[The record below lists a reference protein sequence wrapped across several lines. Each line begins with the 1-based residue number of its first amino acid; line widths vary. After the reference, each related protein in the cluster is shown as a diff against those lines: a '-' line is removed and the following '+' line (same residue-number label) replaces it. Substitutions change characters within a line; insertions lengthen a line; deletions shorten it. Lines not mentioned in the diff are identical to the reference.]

1 MKKTIVKNPRIGE
14 QYYEIEHDSG
24 LKVLCYPMERFQS
37 AYALFGTRYGSI
49 DRSFRVDPEKDFKT
63 IPDGI
68 AHYLE
73 HKLFESEEGD
83 AFGLFAKYGAS
94 ANAFTS
100 FDRTAYL
107 FSCTEHF
114 GDCLRALLNFVQSPY
129 FTEENVEKERGIIGQ
144 EIRMYDDDPSWQ
156 VFFQLLGALYHNHPV
171 KIDIAGTVESIA
183 KITPELLYD
192 CYRSFYSPDQMV
204 LAIAGRFSV
213 EEVLSIV
220 DELCLPKPA
229 HFLERKQPDEPLT
242 IVKQDVSQSLDV
254 ALPLF
259 EIGWKE
265 VPYDGAEGLKAETE
279 ITLLLSCM
287 FGEGSGLYND
297 LRNDGLITAGL
308 DQDVMRGRG
317 YFVSMVGG
325 ESKDPKEVARRISNE
340 VARRKK
346 TGVDAKTFERVQRL
360 LYGRTV
366 LSFSRV
372 SDVANSMLTAAMSDT
387 GLFDRL
393 EMIASTTVDDLNR
406 RLSTSL
412 LPERMALSTIYPKA
426 NS

>member
-1 MKKTIVKNPRIGE
+1 MKQTIVKNPRIGE

-49 DRSFRVDPEKDFKT
+49 DRIFRDDPEKGFKT
-63 IPDGI
+63 VPDGI

-156 VFFQLLGALYHNHPV
+156 VFFRLLGALYHTHPV
-171 KIDIAGTVESIA
+171 KIDIAGTVDSIA

-192 CYRSFYSPDQMV
+192 CYRSFYSLDQMA

-213 EEVLSIV
+213 EEALSIV
-220 DELCLPKPA
+220 DELCLPKPP
-229 HFLERKQPDEPLT
+229 HFLEREVVKEPSS
-242 IVKQDVSQSLDV
+242 IVSAYASRSLDV

-259 EIGWKE
+259 QIGWKE
-265 VPYDGAEGLKAETE
+265 PPCEGVEGLKAETE
-279 ITLLLSCM
+279 IMLLLSCM
-287 FGEGSGLYND
+287 FGEGSKFYND
-297 LRNDGLITAGL
+297 LRDDGLITAGL
-308 DQDVMRGRG
+308 DLDAMWGRG
-317 YFVSMVGG
+317 YFLSMVGG
-325 ESKDPKEVARRISNE
+325 ESKDPKEVARR
-340 VARRKK
+340 VAAQIARQKE
-346 TGVDAKTFERVQRL
+346 TGVEEADFQRVRRL
-360 LYGRTV
+360 LYGRAV

-372 SDVANSMLTAAMSDT
+372 SDVANSLLTSSFCDT

-393 EMIASTTVDDLNR
+393 EIIAAVTREDLIR
-406 RLSTSL
+406 RLKTSF
-412 LPERMALSTIYPKA
+412 LPERMALSAIYPKGK
-426 NS
+426 S